1 MEQTARWRIVPG
13 YELLWFE
20 GDDGHVVYHSGS
32 GDTHLIDDAA
42 ADLLRLLQ
50 SGPQVPEALAARLA
64 EDDRLVIVETSEYT
78 ARLLHEL
85 ARLGLVEPCP

>member
-1 MEQTARWRIVPG
+1 MEHTERWRIVPG

-50 SGPQVPEALAARLA
+50 ADSQASAALAARLA
-64 EDDRLVIVETSEYT
+64 EDDRVAAAEAPEYT